1 MKAAL
6 TMQQR
11 WPLFVYFTLEV
22 PPQHG
27 INWTVECLSQA
38 RSVLLNINHTL
49 VSATDP
55 DLHTALAERACN
67 IFFAKYPIL
76 TWAQLFQHRLLCSLL
91 SKRVDI
97 NGLGPTPTRFGL
109 RPRSTYG
116 LGARAKTIL
125 QVHLRN
131 RPPYSTAVNFNTNRK
146 SSVF

>member
-11 WPLFVYFTLEV
+11 WPLLCVYFTLEV

-55 DLHTALAERACN
+55 DLHTALAQRACN

-76 TWAQLFQHRLLCSLL
+76 TRAQLFQHSLLCSLL
-91 SKRVDI
+91 SQRVDI

-116 LGARAKTIL
+116 LGAGAKT
-125 QVHLRN
+125 
-131 RPPYSTAVNFNTNRK
+131 YSPSTLKKTAAIFNSRQ
-146 SSVF
+146 F